1 MAHAV
6 GILLVAVGVYLC
18 YAYADRILRKLGP
31 TGTSVVMRLTAF
43 ILLCIGV
50 QISWNGVHALISN
63 GFPSSTA

>member
-1 MAHAV
+1 MNANSH
-6 GILLVAVGVYLC
+6 L
-18 YAYADRILRKLGP
+18 

-50 QISWNGVHALISN
+50 QICWNGVHALIAS